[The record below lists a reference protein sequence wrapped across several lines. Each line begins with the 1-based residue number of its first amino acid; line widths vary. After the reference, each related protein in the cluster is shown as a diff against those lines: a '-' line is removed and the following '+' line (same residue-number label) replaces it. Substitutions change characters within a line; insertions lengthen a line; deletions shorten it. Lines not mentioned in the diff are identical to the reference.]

1 MTGKWKKAAAVLLA
15 AVMAVLLVPLP
26 TYAKETA
33 KISVGSGSCDIGD
46 EVTISVSVSSSVD
59 IYMCDIWLSYDS
71 GVLQPVSGYSG
82 GGGGSVRLL
91 STDSTS
97 FSVRFKAV
105 SAGSSSIS
113 VSTSNT
119 IISSADE
126 DYMAVSAGSGSVTVK
141 APVSYSTDNTLA
153 SLDISPGVL
162 SPAFSPNV
170 TSYTTTVGSD
180 CSQLV
185 VSAVAND
192 ENASVSVRGTRMDP
206 GSNTTTITVTA
217 QDGSKK
223 VYTISTTKDDSAAAT
238 TKADE
243 QETTKAGE
251 QETTTVSSE
260 EPTQSE
266 EQIRSIQV
274 AGAQYELADDYTAN
288 PLPSG
293 YDEVDYEYNGIT
305 VKAGKGVNTKLILM
319 YLKKTDG
326 KGTSGFY
333 VYDSV
338 AKTFSLYI
346 EASEP
351 DITYAV
357 LPITDSMEK
366 PDGYKKTTY
375 TIGGQTADVL
385 MSEDGSYCLFYG
397 VSSLGVTGW
406 FRYDCNDNTI
416 QVYSVMSAPAGNL
429 TTQTESQGVSA
440 ASDRMWKVVTLVLSA
455 VVVLCIIVIVML
467 AVKLSKSKRAF
478 AAAADDG
485 YDRYDDDE
493 YDFDSYEEDD
503 DEDLSEDVLADKED
517 EIQEDDEDEVVR
529 SISEALKKNED
540 DLEVL
545 DIQDVDDVDDVKRT

>member
-1 MTGKWKKAAAVLLA
+1 
-15 AVMAVLLVPLP
+15 
-26 TYAKETA
+26 
-33 KISVGSGSCDIGD
+33 
-46 EVTISVSVSSSVD
+46 
-59 IYMCDIWLSYDS
+59 
-71 GVLQPVSGYSG
+71 
-82 GGGGSVRLL
+82 
-91 STDSTS
+91 
-97 FSVRFKAV
+97 
-105 SAGSSSIS
+105 
-113 VSTSNT
+113 
-119 IISSADE
+119 
-126 DYMAVSAGSGSVTVK
+126 
-141 APVSYSTDNTLA
+141 
-153 SLDISPGVL
+153 
-162 SPAFSPNV
+162 
-170 TSYTTTVGSD
+170 
-180 CSQLV
+180 
-185 VSAVAND
+185 
-192 ENASVSVRGTRMDP
+192 MDP

-251 QETTTVSSE
+251 QETTTVGSE

-319 YLKKTDG
+319 YLKNTDG

-440 ASDRMWKVVTLVLSA
+440 ASDRMWKVVALVLSA
-455 VVVLCIIVIVML
+455 VVVLCIIAIVML